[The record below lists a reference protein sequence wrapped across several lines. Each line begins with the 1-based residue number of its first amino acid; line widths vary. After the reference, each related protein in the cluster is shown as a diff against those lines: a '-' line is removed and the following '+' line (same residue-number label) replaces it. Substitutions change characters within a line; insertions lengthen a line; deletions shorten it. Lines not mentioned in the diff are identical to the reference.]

1 MCVCENGGSC
11 LVYIYSLIYTHTT
24 NTQISD
30 KGYNGQDK
38 IAKKQRDVNKSSKLG
53 FVHEPLK
60 ITWVA
65 ELFHKAQLVA
75 VAEKK

>member
-1 MCVCENGGSC
+1 M
-11 LVYIYSLIYTHTT
+11 LKQQTHRFQTRAIMART
-24 NTQISD
+24 
-30 KGYNGQDK
+30 KL
-38 IAKKQRDVNKSSKLG
+38 QRDVNKSSKLG